1 MEILMYVVLSFGSGL
16 ILGGL
21 LTIRPTM
28 KLQTEVNKDMN
39 WVSEKL
45 DWISEQFD
53 FIRAQQQKLAIASSK
68 LGVDISTK
76 AMKEDTDRKK
86 TYDIYAEC
94 DACGE
99 LDDLTETMYYVGAT
113 GGPEE
118 DSAFLCPSCQN
129 NDEAIKEMRDE
140 LWAGQL

>member
-1 MEILMYVVLSFGSGL
+1 MEILLYVVLSFGSGL

-45 DWISEQFD
+45 DWIGEQFD
-53 FIRAQQQKLAIASSK
+53 FIRAQQQRLAIASSK

>member
-1 MEILMYVVLSFGSGL
+1 MEILLYVVLSFGSGL

-21 LTIRPTM
+21 LTMRPTM
-28 KLQTEVNKDMN
+28 KQQVQVNKDLD
-39 WVSEKL
+39 WVSEKMDWIGEQL
-45 DWISEQFD
+45 DWM
-53 FIRAQQQKLAIASSK
+53 RAQQQKLAIASSK

-76 AMKEDTDRKK
+76 GMKEEFVDEKFT
-86 TYDIYAEC
+86 IYAHC

-129 NDEAIKEMRDE
+129 NDEAIKDMRDE

>member
-1 MEILMYVVLSFGSGL
+1 MEILLYVVLSFGSGL

-28 KLQTEVNKDMN
+28 KLQTEVNKDIS
-39 WVSEKL
+39 WVSEKMDWIGEQL
-45 DWISEQFD
+45 DWM
-53 FIRAQQQKLAIASSK
+53 RAQQQKLAIASSK

-76 AMKEDTDRKK
+76 GMKEDTDRKK
-86 TYDIYAEC
+86 TYDIYSEC

-129 NDEAIKEMRDE
+129 DDEAIKEMRDE

>member
-28 KLQTEVNKDMN
+28 KLQSEVQKDID

-45 DWISEQFD
+45 DWIGEQFD
-53 FIRAQQQKLAIASSK
+53 FIRAQQQRLAIASSK

-76 AMKEDTDRKK
+76 AMKENCVD
-86 TYDIYAEC
+86 AEI
-94 DACGE
+94 
-99 LDDLTETMYYVGAT
+99 L
-113 GGPEE
+113 
-118 DSAFLCPSCQN
+118 
-129 NDEAIKEMRDE
+129 
-140 LWAGQL
+140 

>member
-1 MEILMYVVLSFGSGL
+1 MEILLYVVLSFGSGL

-21 LTIRPTM
+21 IAMRPAM
-28 KLQTEVNKDMN
+28 KLEAEVKEDFR
-39 WVSEKL
+39 WISEKL
-45 DWISEQFD
+45 TWVGKQFDWIEK
-53 FIRAQQQKLAIASSK
+53 QQKRLDTLRAE
-68 LGVDISTK
+68 LGVDISSK
-76 AMKEDTDRKK
+76 SL
-86 TYDIYAEC
+86 YAEC

-129 NDEAIKEMRDE
+129 DDEAIKDMRDE

>member
-16 ILGGL
+16 ILGCL
-21 LTIRPTM
+21 ITMRPAM
-28 KLQTEVNKDMN
+28 KLEAEVKEDFR

-45 DWISEQFD
+45 TWVGEQFD
-53 FIRAQQQKLAIASSK
+53 WIEKRQKRLDVLSSE
-68 LGVDISTK
+68 LEGMYSGRY
-76 AMKEDTDRKK
+76 E
-86 TYDIYAEC
+86 EC

-99 LDDLTETMYYVGAT
+99 LADLTETMYYVGAT

-118 DSAFLCPSCQN
+118 DSAFLCSSCQN
-129 NDEAIKEMRDE
+129 NDEAIKDMRDE

>member
-1 MEILMYVVLSFGSGL
+1 MEILLYVVLSFGSGL

-21 LTIRPTM
+21 LTMRPTM
-28 KLQTEVNKDMN
+28 KLQTKVNKDID

-45 DWISEQFD
+45 DWIGEQFD
-53 FIRAQQQKLAIASSK
+53 FMRVQQQKLAIASSK

-76 AMKEDTDRKK
+76 GMKEDFVDEKFTM
-86 TYDIYAEC
+86 YAHC

-118 DSAFLCPSCQN
+118 DSAFLCPACQN
-129 NDEAIKEMRDE
+129 NDEAIKEMCDE